1 MQVFWSVKGGSGT
14 TVVAAATALSLASS
28 LAGSSRRVLV
38 VDLSGDLPAVLGVD
52 GSGPGVA
59 DWCAATDGAG
69 PEALDRLAVEVADGL
84 RVVPRGAAGW
94 AGADAGRVV
103 ELADHLGSLGGGGET
118 VVVDAGDLFSLV
130 PPVGPPTSLVGSLA
144 DGADRSVLVTRACYL
159 GLRRVGRV
167 ELRPSEVA
175 LVSEAG
181 RALDRHDVESVV
193 GAPVTVRIPVDPAV
207 ARSVDAGLLA
217 RRTPRSL
224 LRAVAAA
231 S

>member
-14 TVVAAATALSLASS
+14 TVVAAATALCLASE
-28 LAGSSRRVLV
+28 GSRGVLV
-38 VDLSGDLPAVLGVD
+38 LDLAGDLPAVLGAD

-69 PEALDRLAVEVADGL
+69 PEALDRLAVEVAEGL

-94 AGADAGRVV
+94 AGADPGRVADLV
-103 ELADHLGSLGGGGET
+103 DHLGGLDGGGET

-144 DGADRSVLVTRACYL
+144 EGADRSVLVTRACYL

-167 ELRPSEVA
+167 DLRPSEVA

-231 S
+231 A